1 MLSPEKFNEAIWFM
15 LLATVAVP
23 LLTAFLCRG
32 IRRIEES
39 HDEGDRQDR
48 MMRERYYA
56 EHGTH
61 YEDRDIFHEVSGK

>member
-1 MLSPEKFNEAIWFM
+1 ME
-15 LLATVAVP
+15 
-23 LLTAFLCRG
+23 
-32 IRRIEES
+32 
-39 HDEGDRQDR
+39 DR